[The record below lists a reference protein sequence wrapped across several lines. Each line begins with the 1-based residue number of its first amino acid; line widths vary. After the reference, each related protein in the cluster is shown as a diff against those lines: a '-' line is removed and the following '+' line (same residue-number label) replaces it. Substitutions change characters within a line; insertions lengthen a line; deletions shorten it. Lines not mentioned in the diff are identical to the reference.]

1 MKNNLKGSL
10 DQKYVPKIP
19 SLQEL
24 ESIENKAM
32 WKSIFKN
39 RSSLDEFQLL
49 LRFLKVADLPLSFKN
64 SKTVFSL
71 IKDAVRDGIL
81 SKNVQFTIPIYRIMI

>member
-1 MKNNLKGSL
+1 MKNKLKGSL

-49 LRFLKVADLPLSFKN
+49 LRILKVADLPLSFKN